1 MTYIKFLSPKRAP
14 LEVKPL
20 ETYMKIK
27 LNVIY
32 YVSVD
37 FQRSWTH
44 GLGIQRFTNKQS
56 FFDLFYTYT
65 R

>member
-1 MTYIKFLSPKRAP
+1 MTYIKFLTPKSAP

-32 YVSVD
+32 NVSVD
-37 FQRSWTH
+37 FQRYWSH

-56 FFDLFYTYT
+56 FFDLFDTCT